1 MQKNLSSG
9 INFSSRRPHGRYR
22 EGLQSFRILHTGND
36 ALFFPWSAFPDTAVI
51 GDTFAACFAGAFA
64 AISTVISPTKIPQ
77 AMPKILIPKRGI
89 SENSSL
95 TTKRSTAHSPHVVT
109 TPKIRPMGTA
119 VLHQFN
125 ASKRT
130 KRMVCCLLI
139 PMQRIIPKI
148 WFSGQRYCSYCWK
161 SSKRLQSKSAGTE
174 QPQQKEGFAPWNC
187 RASLQ

>member
-1 MQKNLSSG
+1 MADTEKGFNLSESC
-9 INFSSRRPHGRYR
+9 
-22 EGLQSFRILHTGND
+22 ILGMTYC
-36 ALFFPWSAFPDTAVI
+36 FPWSAFPDTAVI

-77 AMPKILIPKRGI
+77 AMPKILIPKRGM

-125 ASKRT
+125 ASRRT
-130 KRMVCCLLI
+130 NRIICCLLI
-139 PMQRIIPKI
+139 PMQRIIPKK
-148 WFSGQRYCSYCWK
+148 FGSLGNAAVHT
-161 SSKRLQSKSAGTE
+161 AGNHQNACNQNQQE
-174 QPQQKEGFAPWNC
+174 QNNRDRKKGL
-187 RASLQ
+187 SH

>member
-1 MQKNLSSG
+1 M
-9 INFSSRRPHGRYR
+9 
-22 EGLQSFRILHTGND
+22 
-36 ALFFPWSAFPDTAVI
+36 I

-77 AMPKILIPKRGI
+77 TMPKILIPKRGI

-125 ASKRT
+125 ASRRT
-130 KRMVCCLLI
+130 NRIICCLLI
-139 PMQRIIPKI
+139 PMQRIIPKNLVLWATLLFI
-148 WFSGQRYCSYCWK
+148 LLEIIKTPAIKISRNRTTATERRVCPME
-161 SSKRLQSKSAGTE
+161 LPSKSPIEKLPCLPTNRACSIRKSISAILNTAVTINTANTM
-174 QPQQKEGFAPWNC
+174 QSSVIRFC
-187 RASLQ
+187 RR